1 MSRSSTAA
9 ERAIERTM
17 VFVLYDKVTLQDVA
31 APLEIFARAND
42 FGARYRVLLASPTGQ
57 PVGTTAFTRL
67 CADTSVADVP
77 DSIDT
82 LLVPGGVP
90 ADFTFTP
97 GTHDIPEELTPDTVP
112 EALAAVRDL
121 APRASRIASVCTGAF
136 LLAALGMLDGRHATT
151 HWAHCT
157 QLAREY
163 PHVMVEP
170 DALFVQ
176 DGSFI
181 TGAGI
186 SAGTDMAL
194 AIVEN
199 DYGTDVA
206 RRVARWMVVF
216 LQRPGGQAQFS
227 VWSEAGIPTTRGLRQ
242 ILDAV
247 VLDPASDHSTAAMAT
262 RAAVSERHLAR
273 MFRDEVG
280 RTPARYV
287 EGIRLEAAKR
297 LLVTSDESQES
308 VARRVGF
315 GSPETMRRIFRRNLG
330 VSPGGYRSRFGTTG
344 IDHRAPESDLVDH
357 GRTRQSGTRAR
368 VDGQDAA
375 TSQANALS
383 GPP

>member
-1 MSRSSTAA
+1 MSRIVTAA
-9 ERAIERTM
+9 RSSAERTM
-17 VFVLYDKVTLQDVA
+17 VFALYDKVTLQDVA
-31 APLEIFARAND
+31 APLEVFARAND

-57 PVGTTAFTRL
+57 PVATTAFTRL
-67 CADTSVADVP
+67 CADIAVADAP
-77 DSIDT
+77 GSIDT

-112 EALAAVRDL
+112 EALAVVREL

-136 LLAALGMLDGRHATT
+136 VLAALGMLDGRQATT
-151 HWAHCT
+151 HWAHCA

-163 PHVMVEP
+163 PRVMVDP

-176 DGSFI
+176 DGPFI

-186 SAGTDMAL
+186 SAGTDLAL

-199 DYGTDVA
+199 DFGTDVA

-242 ILDAV
+242 VLDAV
-247 VLDPASDHSTAAMAT
+247 VLDPAADHSTAAMAA

-280 RTPARYV
+280 MTPAGYV
-287 EGIRLEAAKR
+287 ERTRLEAAKL
-297 LLVTSDESQES
+297 LLVTGDESQES
-308 VARRVGF
+308 ITRRVGF
-315 GSPETMRRIFRRNLG
+315 GTPETMRRIFRRNLG

-344 IDHRAPESDLVDH
+344 IDHRPPGSDLP
-357 GRTRQSGTRAR
+357 A
-368 VDGQDAA
+368 
-375 TSQANALS
+375 
-383 GPP
+383 

>member
-1 MSRSSTAA
+1 MSRHITAA
-9 ERAIERTM
+9 ESATERTM

-57 PVGTTAFTRL
+57 PVGTTAFTKL
-67 CADTSVADVP
+67 SADIPVAEAP
-77 DSIDT
+77 TSIDT

-112 EALAAVRDL
+112 EALAAVREL
-121 APRASRIASVCTGAF
+121 APRASRVASVCTGAF
-136 LLAALGMLDGRHATT
+136 LLAALGMLDGRRATT

-157 QLAREY
+157 QLARNY
-163 PHVMVEP
+163 PRVMVEP

-186 SAGTDMAL
+186 SAGIDLAL

-206 RRVARWMVVF
+206 RRVARWTVVF

-227 VWSEAGIPTTRGLRQ
+227 VWAEAGVPTTRGLRQ
-242 ILDAV
+242 VLDAV
-247 VLDPASDHSTAAMAT
+247 VLDPAADHSIAAMAA

-273 MFRDEVG
+273 LFRDEVG
-280 RTPARYV
+280 MTPARYV
-287 EGIRLEAAKR
+287 ERTRLEAAKL
-297 LLVTSDESQES
+297 LLVTSDDSQES
-308 VARRVGF
+308 VARRAGF
-315 GSPETMRRIFRRNLG
+315 NSPETMRRIFRRNLG
-330 VSPGGYRSRFGTTG
+330 VSPGGYRSRFRTTG
-344 IDHRAPESDLVDH
+344 VDPAE
-357 GRTRQSGTRAR
+357 RP
-368 VDGQDAA
+368 DGGIPA
-375 TSQANALS
+375 TPRR
-383 GPP
+383 GPTPR

>member
-1 MSRSSTAA
+1 MNRSIEAA
-9 ERAIERTM
+9 DRGAERTM

-42 FGARYRVLLASPTGQ
+42 FGARYRVLLVSPTGQ

-67 CADTSVADVP
+67 SADIPVTEAP

-90 ADFTFTP
+90 ADFTFAS

-112 EALAAVRDL
+112 EALAMVQEL

-136 LLAALGMLDGRHATT
+136 VLAALGLLDGRRATT
-151 HWAHCT
+151 HWAHCAR
-157 QLAREY
+157 LAREY
-163 PHVMVEP
+163 PRIKVDL

-176 DGSFI
+176 DGPFV

-227 VWSEAGIPTTRGLRQ
+227 VWSEAGAPTTRGLRQ
-242 ILDAV
+242 VLDSV
-247 VLDPASDHSTAAMAT
+247 VLDPAADHSTAAMAA
-262 RAAVSERHLAR
+262 RAAVSERHLGR

-280 RTPARYV
+280 VTPARYV
-287 EGIRLEAAKR
+287 EQTRLEAAKL
-297 LLVTSDESQES
+297 LLVSGDDSQES
-308 VARRVGF
+308 VARRAGF

-330 VSPGGYRSRFGTTG
+330 VSPGGYRSRFRTTG
-344 IDHRAPESDLVDH
+344 ID
-357 GRTRQSGTRAR
+357 RQETEP
-368 VDGQDAA
+368 DQDD
-375 TSQANALS
+375 
-383 GPP
+383 

>member
-1 MSRSSTAA
+1 MSRSITTS
-9 ERAIERTM
+9 ESAIERTM

-67 CADTSVADVP
+67 CVDIPVADAP
-77 DSIDT
+77 HSIDT

-90 ADFTFTP
+90 ADFTFVS

-112 EALAAVRDL
+112 EALAAVREL

-151 HWAHCT
+151 HWAHCAR
-157 QLAREY
+157 LAREY
-163 PHVMVEP
+163 PGVIVDQ

-176 DGSFI
+176 DGPFI

-186 SAGTDMAL
+186 SAGIDLAL

-216 LQRPGGQAQFS
+216 LQRPGGQDQFS
-227 VWSEAGIPTTRGLRQ
+227 VWSQAGIPTTRGLRQ
-242 ILDAV
+242 VLDAV
-247 VLDPASDHSTAAMAT
+247 VLNPAADHSTTAMAA

-280 RTPARYV
+280 MTPARYV
-287 EGIRLEAAKR
+287 ERTRLEAAKL
-297 LLVTSDESQES
+297 LLVTGDESQEA
-308 VARRVGF
+308 VARRAGF
-315 GSPETMRRIFRRNLG
+315 GSPETMRRIFRRSLG
-330 VSPGGYRSRFGTTG
+330 VSPGGYRSRFRTTG
-344 IDHRAPESDLVDH
+344 IDRRPPESHLANH
-357 GRTRQSGTRAR
+357 GRTLRQERA
-368 VDGQDAA
+368 
-375 TSQANALS
+375 N
-383 GPP
+383 

>member
-1 MSRSSTAA
+1 MHRSVAA
-9 ERAIERTM
+9 ADHGAERTM

-42 FGARYRVLLASPTGQ
+42 FGARYRVLLISPTGQ

-67 CADTSVADVP
+67 SADIPVADAP

-90 ADFTFTP
+90 ADFTFAS

-112 EALAAVRDL
+112 EALAMVQEL

-136 LLAALGMLDGRHATT
+136 VLAALGLLDGRRATT
-151 HWAHCT
+151 HWAHCAR
-157 QLAREY
+157 LAREY
-163 PHVMVEP
+163 PRIKVDP

-176 DGSFI
+176 DGPFV

-227 VWSEAGIPTTRGLRQ
+227 VWSEAGAPTTRGLRQ
-242 ILDAV
+242 VLDSV
-247 VLDPASDHSTAAMAT
+247 VLDPAADHSTGAMAA
-262 RAAVSERHLAR
+262 RAAVSERHLGR

-280 RTPARYV
+280 MTPARYV
-287 EGIRLEAAKR
+287 EQTRLEAAKL
-297 LLVTSDESQES
+297 LLVSGDDSQES

-330 VSPGGYRSRFGTTG
+330 VSPGGYRSRFRTTG
-344 IDHRAPESDLVDH
+344 ID
-357 GRTRQSGTRAR
+357 RQPTEP
-368 VDGQDAA
+368 GQDD
-375 TSQANALS
+375 
-383 GPP
+383 

>member
-1 MSRSSTAA
+1 MNRSIEAA
-9 ERAIERTM
+9 DSGTERTM

-42 FGARYRVLLASPTGQ
+42 FGARYRVLLVSPTGQ

-67 CADTSVADVP
+67 SADIPVADAP

-90 ADFTFTP
+90 ADFTFAP

-112 EALAAVRDL
+112 EALAAVREL

-136 LLAALGMLDGRHATT
+136 VLAALGMLDGRRATT
-151 HWAHCT
+151 HWAHCAR
-157 QLAREY
+157 LALEY
-163 PHVMVEP
+163 PRVMVDP

-176 DGSFI
+176 DGRFV

-186 SAGTDMAL
+186 SAGTDLAL
-194 AIVEN
+194 AIVED

-227 VWSEAGIPTTRGLRQ
+227 VWSKAGVPTTRGLRQ
-242 ILDAV
+242 VLDAV
-247 VLDPASDHSTAAMAT
+247 VLEPAADHSTAAMAA

-280 RTPARYV
+280 MTPARYV
-287 EGIRLEAAKR
+287 EQTRLEAAKL
-297 LLVTSDESQES
+297 LLVTGDESQES
-308 VARRVGF
+308 VARRAGF

-330 VSPGGYRSRFGTTG
+330 VSPGSYRIRFRTTG
-344 IDHRAPESDLVDH
+344 IDPRDPEPSRHD
-357 GRTRQSGTRAR
+357 
-368 VDGQDAA
+368 
-375 TSQANALS
+375 
-383 GPP
+383 